1 MAQLIKIHGLGSS
14 GEGVG
19 KAIRSYK
26 LEVSNSTD
34 NQLLTPNSSLLTV
47 FVEGALP
54 GEEVLAEIETVKK
67 NYAVARLLEVVKKSS
82 ERVEPFCPL
91 YKNCGGCQLQ
101 HMSYPAQLKWKRQ
114 QVVDAIERI
123 GKLDGVEIFDTLGM
137 ENPLRYRN
145 KMQFPVG
152 RNLQI
157 GCYARGSHKIID
169 AQSCPIQNIG
179 NDKILAA
186 VKKIAA
192 QFNLQPYDEDTH
204 KGFLRHVMGRVGC
217 DGELMIVLVTATKN
231 FPNEKNFVRAL
242 RRELPEVTS
251 IQQNV
256 QTYHNNV
263 ILGRDTKILFG
274 KPTIHDKIGKLKFN
288 ISARSFFQVNTAQAE
303 VLYNTALDF
312 AELRGHET
320 IIDAYCGTGTI
331 GLFMARRARKVI
343 GVEVVSSAIADAK
356 KNARENNIRNVEF
369 FIGDAVKV
377 LPRLV
382 DADVHADVVVVD
394 PPRAGCDKKVLETF
408 ATMKPAKIIYISC
421 NPATLARDLAI
432 LKSLG
437 YVTTKIQPVD
447 MFPFTSHVECVAQ
460 LKSTA
465 RAKKLLNFP

>member
-1 MAQLIKIHGLGSS
+1 MLRPIKIHGLGSG

-19 KAIRSYK
+19 KIDE
-26 LEVSNSTD
+26 LI
-34 NQLLTPNSSLLTV
+34 V

-54 GEEVLAEIETVKK
+54 GEEVLVEIESRKK
-67 NYAVARLLEVVKKSS
+67 NYAVGRLVEVVKKSS

-101 HMSYPAQLKWKRQ
+101 HMSYPAQLIWKRQ

-123 GKLDGVEIFDTLGM
+123 GKIFGVKIFETLGM

-152 RNLQI
+152 KNLQI

-169 AQSCPIQNIG
+169 TNACLIQNEL

-186 VKKIAA
+186 VRNVAKK
-192 QFNLQPYDEDTH
+192 FSLQPYDEDTH

-217 DGELMIVLVTATKN
+217 GEFMIVLVTAAKN

-242 RRELPEVTS
+242 LKEIPSVTS

-256 QTYHNNV
+256 QTFHNNV
-263 ILGRDTKILFG
+263 ILGRDTKILYG
-274 KPTIHDKIGKLKFN
+274 KPTIRDKICGLNFN

-303 VLYNTALDF
+303 VLYKTVRDF
-312 AELRGHET
+312 AELRGNET
-320 IIDAYCGTGTI
+320 VIDAYCGTGTI
-331 GLFMARRARKVI
+331 GLFLAKSARKI
-343 GVEVVSSAIADAK
+343 FGVEVVSSAAADAK
-356 KNARENNIRNVEF
+356 KNARENNIRNAEF
-369 FIGDAVKV
+369 FVGDAVKV
-377 LPRLV
+377 LPKIF
-382 DADVHADVVVVD
+382 AAGTYAEVVVVD

-408 ATMKPAKIIYISC
+408 AAVKPEKIIYVSC
-421 NPATLARDLAI
+421 NPATLARDLKI
-432 LKSLG
+432 LDELG
-437 YVTTKIQPVD
+437 YVTKKIQPVD

-460 LKSTA
+460 IVRK
-465 RAKKLLNFP
+465 R

>member
-1 MAQLIKIHGLGSS
+1 MVQLIKIHGLGSS

-19 KAIRSYK
+19 KFDGLAI
-26 LEVSNSTD
+26 
-34 NQLLTPNSSLLTV
+34 

-54 GEEVLAEIETVKK
+54 CEEVLAEIETVKK
-67 NYAVARLLEVVKKSS
+67 NYAVARLLEVVKPSA

-101 HMSYPAQLKWKRQ
+101 HMSYPAQLNRKRQ

-123 GKLDGVEIFDTLGM
+123 GKLSDVEIFETLGM

-152 RNLQI
+152 KSNAELII

-192 QFNLQPYDEDTH
+192 QFNLPPYDEDTH
-204 KGFLRHVMGRVGC
+204 KGFLRHLMGRVGC
-217 DGELMIVLVTATKN
+217 DGESMIVLVTATKN

-263 ILGRDTKILFG
+263 ILGRDTRILFG

-369 FIGDAVKV
+369 LVGDAVKV

-382 DADVHADVVVVD
+382 DADVNADVVVVD

-408 ATMKPAKIIYISC
+408 ATMKPDKIIYVSC

-460 LKSTA
+460 LKSS
-465 RAKKLLNFP
+465 